1 MLMASSQQS
10 SEPSPETLKADPDH
24 RLFGRM
30 GRRRLEAERRIGLEL
45 LAGGDREAAWKAYCQ
60 FLMDIDHTRLT
71 DRHSGGD
78 SNLTDEF
85 RNVVTP
91 NLAEDEAP
99 ADPQHD
105 RIRV

>member
-1 MLMASSQQS
+1 MS
-10 SEPSPETLKADPDH
+10 
-24 RLFGRM
+24 
-30 GRRRLEAERRIGLEL
+30 RRRLEAERRIGLDF
-45 LAGGDREAAWKAYCQ
+45 LAGDDREAAWKAYCQ
-60 FLMDIDHTRLT
+60 VLMGIDHTRLT

-78 SNLTDEF
+78 YNLTDDF

-91 NLAEDEAP
+91 ILAEDEAP

>member
-1 MLMASSQQS
+1 MY
-10 SEPSPETLKADPDH
+10 

-30 GRRRLEAERRIGLEL
+30 CGRRLEAERRIGLDL
-45 LAGGDREAAWKAYCQ
+45 REAAWKAYCQ
-60 FLMDIDHTRLT
+60 VLRGIDHTRLT

-78 SNLTDEF
+78 DNLTDDF

-91 NLAEDEAP
+91 ILAEDEAP